1 MSLDHVRVHY
11 NSPQPAQLNALAY
24 AQGSDIHLAPG
35 QERHLPHE
43 AWHVVQQAQGRVRP
57 TLQMA
62 GGVAVSDNAGLER
75 EADVIGA
82 QAAEVLLDAPA
93 MERVTSAAPPTGA
106 VVQRTIRIGTTLYTT
121 DYARYFR
128 RELMITLAQ
137 LDFPE
142 KGTGAMWERVNDWL
156 KDGKENIFADF
167 RTLIANL
174 YDQRL
179 IVKRMS
185 AGAAMG
191 PRNLGDRP
199 AFTTGVK
206 KLLELSKGESQ
217 ARRHVI
223 SSSTLGRAIEMV
235 PAKLETLNAWLLR
248 HELSAQPS
256 TSSGMLDVR
265 AAKIRIWEHVHN
277 HLGNLWVGPSM
288 PNSAI
293 GFIRGP
299 ILRAVE
305 GARKHM
311 AEKDS
316 DTVPLDSLIELLPK
330 SPWRN
335 ELFAETW
342 NNVRATLIDQ
352 LRAYAGSGDQVEGV
366 AAVALMVEWIRNADL
381 DLPSAKLDEGYFN
394 RLSSGEGRAGRL
406 PGPGPGPQGEPEREL
421 QEGLMESDGDVRRPQ
436 APGGRTAADPR
447 GRAHPGCVRRGHE
460 LPDSFPAGGV
470 RARGGG
476 LCRQRPADVPAVAGR
491 GGSGG
496 HAGPGGRCGRR
507 ADQFHA
513 GPGAPGG
520 QSRPGRLYAG
530 HPKPADQDS
539 GRCQSYLPLAERQ
552 PLLRHRSRMTHTSRR
567 KPMARSCLIPP
578 AIRRPMSRPLRI
590 EFPGAIYHVTSRSD
604 RREPIF
610 EDDSDRAALLGVL
623 EEGMQ
628 RFDAQVLAYCLM
640 GNHDHFVLHTR
651 RANLSRLMRHLNG
664 VYTQAFNRRYRKV
677 ENLY

>member
-394 RLSSGEGRAGRL
+394 RLSSIYGRL
-406 PGPGPGPQGEPEREL
+406 VYPTEELFAAKGALDDFLGLGLGPKASPSASSKKDSWSP
-421 QEGLMESDGDVRRPQ
+421 METSD
-436 APGGRTAADPR
+436 APK
-447 GRAHPGCVRRGHE
+447 
-460 LPDSFPAGGV
+460 L
-470 RARGGG
+470 
-476 LCRQRPADVPAVAGR
+476 PADVPQRIHGAGR
-491 GGSGG
+491 IQDVSGEG
-496 HAGPGGRCGRR
+496 MNCLIRSLLVASGREAEDSVVSALRTYLLSQGV
-507 ADQFHA
+507 ADQADMLDLA
-513 GPGAPGG
+513 GDAGAVLISFM
-520 QSRPGRLYAG
+520 QAQG
-530 HPKPADQDS
+530 H
-539 GRCQSYLPLAERQ
+539 
-552 PLLRHRSRMTHTSRR
+552 
-567 KPMARSCLIPP
+567 
-578 AIRRPMSRPLRI
+578 
-590 EFPGAIYHVTSRSD
+590 
-604 RREPIF
+604 
-610 EDDSDRAALLGVL
+610 L
-623 EEGMQ
+623 E
-628 RFDAQVLAYCLM
+628 
-640 GNHDHFVLHTR
+640 
-651 RANLSRLMRHLNG
+651 ANRGLV
-664 VYTQAFNRRYRKV
+664 VYTPATPNQPIRILDGANPICLWLSDNHFCAIV
-677 ENLY
+677 HE

>member
-1 MSLDHVRVHY
+1 MAGAAAAHQAAAASLTGSGQQRAGRTRRTSTDPQRALRGATAAASAPPAALDSLSRLQQLADASPQVAQLGRLQALADARFAPVAQLAGGPDEEELIQGKFGTSQFADGPEEELLQGKFGKAQLQPQLQLQLQHAPRANNTGLPDQLKSGIESLSGLSMDHVRVHY
-11 NSPQPAQLNALAY
+11 NSSQPSQLNALAY

-35 QERHLPHE
+35 QEQHLPHE
-43 AWHVVQQAQGRVRP
+43 TWHVVQQAQGRVRP
-57 TLQMA
+57 TLQMKE
-62 GGVAVSDNAGLER
+62 GVTVNDDPGLER
-75 EADVIGA
+75 EADVMGA
-82 QAAEVLLDAPA
+82 QAAEALLDAPA

-142 KGTGAMWERVNDWL
+142 KGTGPMWKRVDDWL
-156 KDGKENIFADF
+156 YDGKEHAFADF

-174 YDQRL
+174 YEQSL
-179 IVKRMS
+179 IEKRMS

-191 PRNLGDRP
+191 PRELGNRP

-248 HELSAQPS
+248 HEMPAQPS

-293 GFIRGP
+293 GFIRSP

-305 GARKHM
+305 FAQKHM

-335 ELFAETW
+335 EPFAETW
-342 NNVRATLIDQ
+342 NFFRATLIDQ
-352 LRAYAGSGDQVEGV
+352 LRAYADSGDQVEGV

-381 DLPSAKLDEGYFN
+381 DLPSAMLDEGYFN
-394 RLSSGEGRAGRL
+394 RLSSIYGRL
-406 PGPGPGPQGEPEREL
+406 VYPTEELFAAKGALDDFLGLGPKASP
-421 QEGLMESDGDVRRPQ
+421 S
-436 APGGRTAADPR
+436 ASSKK
-447 GRAHPGCVRRGHE
+447 
-460 LPDSFPAGGV
+460 DS
-470 RARGGG
+470 
-476 LCRQRPADVPAVAGR
+476 
-491 GGSGG
+491 
-496 HAGPGGRCGRR
+496 
-507 ADQFHA
+507 
-513 GPGAPGG
+513 
-520 QSRPGRLYAG
+520 
-530 HPKPADQDS
+530 
-539 GRCQSYLPLAERQ
+539 
-552 PLLRHRSRMTHTSRR
+552 
-567 KPMARSCLIPP
+567 
-578 AIRRPMSRPLRI
+578 
-590 EFPGAIYHVTSRSD
+590 
-604 RREPIF
+604 
-610 EDDSDRAALLGVL
+610 
-623 EEGMQ
+623 
-628 RFDAQVLAYCLM
+628 
-640 GNHDHFVLHTR
+640 
-651 RANLSRLMRHLNG
+651 
-664 VYTQAFNRRYRKV
+664 
-677 ENLY
+677 